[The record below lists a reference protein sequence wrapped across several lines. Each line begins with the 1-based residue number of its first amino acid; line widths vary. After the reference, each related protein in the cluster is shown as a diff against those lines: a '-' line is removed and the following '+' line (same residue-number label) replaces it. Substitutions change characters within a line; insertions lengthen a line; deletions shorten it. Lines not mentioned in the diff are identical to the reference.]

1 MHVSLEVVHGPIGSF
16 TYKQSIKKHINK
28 EKFYTT
34 YLQSKQAQIAIP
46 INKAMTRIAREMPPA
61 IPMPEPVPLF
71 KSSRGGTGILFSS
84 VSGPPENKTFHF
96 LVKKL

>member
-1 MHVSLEVVHGPIGSF
+1 MVPIGSF
-16 TYKQSIKKHINK
+16 TYNTKNIKHINK
-28 EKFYTT
+28 LKLTTT
-34 YLQSKQAQIAIP
+34 YLQSKQAQIASP
-46 INKAMTRIAREMPPA
+46 INKAMTRIAREIPPA

-84 VSGPPENKTFHF
+84 VWGSPENKTDHF

>member
-34 YLQSKQAQIAIP
+34 YLQSKQAQIAPP
-46 INKAMTRIAREMPPA
+46 ITRARANTARVMPPA
-61 IPMPEPVPLF
+61 IPMPELDPLLR
-71 KSSRGGTGILFSS
+71 SSIGGTGTLFSS
-84 VSGPPENKTFHF
+84 VTGPPENKTFHF
-96 LVKKL
+96 LVKKM